1 MVEVCIG
8 SAPQRIEFKTFV
20 VFAFGSAEKGQ
31 LGNGKTGEHIVTG
44 GKVVFDAEWEPSEL
58 LDDDVIELSFISLYS
73 KFPLEV

>member
-1 MVEVCIG
+1 M
-8 SAPQRIEFKTFV
+8 
-20 VFAFGSAEKGQ
+20 FAFGSAEKGQ